1 MMQKSQRGVRE
12 KIYSGSKKNKNKKKL
27 RKLLKWKLE
36 GCPGILSDQSKSHF
50 GRLDRMPNRKYDKRV
65 GGGGGAFVVKSEKS
79 SSNFQ
84 FPICSVGW
92 KSSEGKRPNQ
102 RQNGQL
108 LLSGFLKRELPW

>member
-1 MMQKSQRGVRE
+1 MQKSQRGVRE

-65 GGGGGAFVVKSEKS
+65 GGGGGRLWSNLKKAVPIS
-79 SSNFQ
+79 SSQ
-84 FPICSVGW
+84 FA
-92 KSSEGKRPNQ
+92 
-102 RQNGQL
+102 
-108 LLSGFLKRELPW
+108 LSGGSPVKEKDQTKDKTDNYFCQAS